1 MIMACPTARTVS
13 EIERKLHER
22 IGQRRYQLWFK
33 NASRLIVD
41 GQQLRVQVPN
51 NYVKGWIEN
60 HFSEQLRSA
69 AAETLHQ
76 DITLLFEID
85 PDLLKQPV
93 SATHTSTPKM
103 EKTDDNVSRESGAV
117 RLRRKLRNNLDNF
130 IVGEG
135 NELAY
140 NMIQTIADKVISPF
154 NPLFIHGSC
163 GLGKTHLLQGLCNAL
178 SERHPEVGWQY
189 VSGEEFTN
197 QFIVAVRTGALDA
210 FRQQYRNVDV
220 LVIDDVHF
228 LANKRATQEEFLH
241 TFNAI
246 NAAGK
251 QVVMASDSHPKSINP
266 LPKPLV
272 DRFLSGMVVQIEP
285 PDELT
290 RIKIVQA
297 RASQLGH
304 HLPEGVAQLIAHRIK
319 GNIRELEGSILKLI
333 AYASLCNKPISLAI
347 AGQVVKEY
355 GNHSEPEDLQIS
367 TIEQKVAEYFDIT
380 IGDLKSSKRTKTI
393 AFARAVAMY
402 LARTKTTMSFPEIG
416 KIMGNKNHSTVL
428 LACKKIETMIQKN
441 EEACWNRNMET
452 VIRPIADV
460 LSDLEKILEDT
471 RK

>member
-1 MIMACPTARTVS
+1 MISSCPTAEAVS
-13 EIERKLHER
+13 VIEQKLYEQ

-33 NASRLIVD
+33 NATRLVID

-60 HFSEQLRSA
+60 HFASSLKAIASEA
-69 AAETLHQ
+69 MNQ
-76 DITLLFEID
+76 DMELLFEIV
-85 PDLLKQPV
+85 PDLLKKSDKPV
-93 SATHTSTPKM
+93 RSDTIPSEATEATAG
-103 EKTDDNVSRESGAV
+103 RESGSI
-117 RLRRKLRNNLDNF
+117 RLRRKLRNNLDSF
-130 IVGEG
+130 VVGQG
-135 NELAY
+135 NELAF
-140 NMIQTIADKVISPF
+140 NMIQTVADKVISPF

-178 SERHPEVGWQY
+178 GERHPEVGWQY

-251 QVVMASDSHPKSINP
+251 QVVMASDSHPKSINQ
-266 LPKPLV
+266 LPPSLV
-272 DRFLSGMVVQIEP
+272 DRFISGMVVQIAP

-297 RASQLGH
+297 RANQLGH
-304 HLPEGVAQLIAHRIK
+304 HLPEGVAQLIARRIS
-319 GNIRELEGSILKLI
+319 GNIRELEGAMLKLV
-333 AYASLCNKPISLAI
+333 AYSSLLNKPISLGI
-347 AGQVVKEY
+347 AEQVVREY
-355 GNHSEPEDLQIS
+355 GNHAEPGDLQIE
-367 TIEQKVAEYFDIT
+367 TIEQKVADYFGIT
-380 IGDLKSSKRTKTI
+380 VGDLRSAKRTKTI
-393 AFARAVAMY
+393 ALARAFAMY
-402 LARTKTTMSFPEIG
+402 LGRKNTTMSFPEIG
-416 KIMGNKNHSTVL
+416 KKMGDKNHSTVL
-428 LACKKIETMIQKN
+428 LACKKIEAMIQEN
-441 EEACWNRNMET
+441 VEACWNQNHTVCAKSTNEVLCELET
-452 VIRPIADV
+452 R
-460 LSDLEKILEDT
+460 LKDT

>member
-1 MIMACPTARTVS
+1 MIVACPTAEAVS
-13 EIERKLHER
+13 EIERKLHDR
-22 IGQRRYQLWFK
+22 IGSRRYQLWFK
-33 NASRLIVD
+33 NATRLAVD

-51 NYVKGWIEN
+51 NYIKGWIEN
-60 HFSEQLRSA
+60 HFSKELRSIA
-69 AAETLHQ
+69 EETLHQ
-76 DITLLFEID
+76 EISLSFEID
-85 PDLLKQPV
+85 PELLKKPSSNSQAAGSSV
-93 SATHTSTPKM
+93 ESA
-103 EKTDDNVSRESGAV
+103 DESGQRETTAF
-117 RLRRKLRNNLDNF
+117 RLRRKLRNNLDTF

-140 NMIQTIADKVISPF
+140 NMIQTVADKVISPF
-154 NPLFIHGSC
+154 NPLYIHGSC

-251 QVVMASDSHPKSINP
+251 QVVMASDSHPKSINL

-272 DRFLSGMVVQIEP
+272 DRFLSGMVVQISP

-304 HLPEGVAQLIAHRIK
+304 HLPEGVAQLIAHRIR

-333 AYASLCNKPISLAI
+333 AYSSLCNKPISLAI
-347 AGQVVKEY
+347 ANQVIKEY
-355 GNHSEPEDLQIS
+355 GNHVEPEDLQIR
-367 TIEQKVAEYFDIT
+367 TIEQKVAEYFNVT
-380 IGDLKSSKRTKTI
+380 VGDLQSTKRTKTI
-393 AFARAVAMY
+393 ALARATAMY
-402 LARTKTTMSFPEIG
+402 LARKNTPMSFPEIG
-416 KIMGNKNHSTVL
+416 KTMGDKNHSTVL
-428 LACKKIETMIQKN
+428 LACKRIETMIQKN
-441 EEACWNRNMET
+441 EAACWSQDQIT
-452 VIRPIADV
+452 VNRPIADV
-460 LSDLEKILEDT
+460 ISDLEAQLKNT
-471 RK
+471 RE